1 MVPKRGGIMK
11 AIRLPSDSHMCDPSG
26 RSHKKGFSNSNGIE
40 VDDGSR
46 NVLLVHNSSAR
57 CFGGVEI
64 KAHQNSSAASNI
76 QIVGH
81 VSVNDN
87 RSFNFRHIGHHK
99 STDAESQTAY
109 NIMALN
115 LVAIAPVY
123 TELYK

>member
-46 NVLLVHNSSAR
+46 NVLLVHNSTAR

-64 KAHQNSSAASNI
+64 KAHQNSSAASNV

-81 VSVNDN
+81 ISVNDN
-87 RSFNFRHIGHHK
+87 RCYNFRHIGHHK
-99 STDAESQTAY
+99 STAIESKSAS
-109 NIMALN
+109 NIMAMN
-115 LVAIAPVY
+115 LAAITP
-123 TELYK
+123 